1 VTTASHGP
9 LVLIV
14 DDNEWNLRLARD
26 VLSAAGM
33 ETLEATSADAAIAL
47 AAARLPDVILLDLG
61 LPDMDGADAARRLR
75 DEARTA
81 RIRLVALSAQPL
93 EEYGDRLLEAGFD
106 GVLEKPIDVAE
117 FPGQVRLYCAEG
129 RA

>member
-1 VTTASHGP
+1 VTAAPHGP

-26 VLSAAGM
+26 VLRAAGM
-33 ETLEATSADAAIAL
+33 ETLEATSAGAAIAL
-47 AAARLPDVILLDLG
+47 AAERLPDVILLDLG
-61 LPDMDGADAARRLR
+61 LPDMDGADAVRKLR

-81 RIRLVALSAQPL
+81 RIRIVALSAQPL
-93 EEYGDRLLEAGFD
+93 DAYGDRLLGAGFD

-117 FPGQVRLYCAEG
+117 FPDQVRRYCME
-129 RA
+129 RRT

>member
-1 VTTASHGP
+1 VTAAPHGP

-47 AAARLPDVILLDLG
+47 AAERLPDVILLDLG

-117 FPGQVRLYCAEG
+117 FPDQVRRYCTE
-129 RA
+129 RRV

>member
-47 AAARLPDVILLDLG
+47 AAERLPDVILLDLG

-117 FPGQVRLYCAEG
+117 FPDQVRRYCME
-129 RA
+129 RRT